1 VRPMKKKQPKSLLTL
16 LDLRSTVERS
26 DQRTSGIDDTLR
38 THNQEIEDLWK
49 AFDDLVTNPIR

>member
-1 VRPMKKKQPKSLLTL
+1 MKKKQPKSLLTL
-16 LDLRSTVERS
+16 LYLRSTVERS